1 MARIFVIGGAGG
13 VGSAVVAKLLAR
25 GDRVSIT
32 VLNSDEENLARKATP
47 GVDAIHHVD
56 LSDPASA
63 RSTLESAFRAAGPV
77 DSVIT
82 CAAMGPVGPLETAD
96 LNVIRRTLDV
106 NCVSH
111 IAIFQAA
118 LPALRE
124 TKGRLL
130 FISSMAGKTGMPFIG
145 AYTASK
151 FALEGAA
158 DVMRQEAAPQGV
170 KVVLVEPGGIKT
182 PMVDGQ
188 LAQVAN
194 SLGRLDADEER
205 RYGYLYRG
213 FHAMASAGQEESSST
228 PEQIADILIAAHDDP
243 HPSARY
249 AAGADAEQMI
259 ALAKQG
265 DAIVDETFRSLF
277 AQHGGSPG

>member
-1 MARIFVIGGAGG
+1 MAHIFVIGGAGG
-13 VGSAVVAKLLAR
+13 VGSAIVSKLLAR

-32 VLNSDEENLARKATP
+32 VLNAKEESVARAATP
-47 GVDAIHHVD
+47 DVEAIHHVD
-56 LSDPASA
+56 LGDPGSA
-63 RSTLESAFRAAGPV
+63 KSRLEAAFQSSAPI

-82 CAAMGPVGPLETAD
+82 CAATAPIGPLETTD
-96 LNVIRRTLDV
+96 LDVIRRTLDV

-118 LPALRE
+118 LPALRQ

-130 FISSMAGKTGMPFIG
+130 FISSMAGKAGMPFIG
-145 AYTASK
+145 AYVASK

-182 PMVDGQ
+182 PMVDAQ
-188 LAQVAN
+188 LAQVADR
-194 SLGRLDADEER
+194 LGRLDPEEER

-213 FHAMASAGQEESSST
+213 FHVMASAGQKETSST

-243 HPSARY
+243 QPSARY

-259 ALAKQG
+259 ALAQQG
-265 DAIVDETFRSLF
+265 EEVMDGTFRSLF
-277 AQHGGSPG
+277 AQAGGSPV